1 MSRVLSH
8 QSSVRIYSSS
18 EVQQVKKKMTLH
30 RNPRSFLLTRAAS
43 PVVTASNA
51 HISSIETELLVNF
64 DVRCA
69 RNGSKI

>member
-8 QSSVRIYSSS
+8 QSSVWIYSSS
-18 EVQQVKKKMTLH
+18 EVQSQENETLH

-69 RNGSKI
+69 RNGSKV